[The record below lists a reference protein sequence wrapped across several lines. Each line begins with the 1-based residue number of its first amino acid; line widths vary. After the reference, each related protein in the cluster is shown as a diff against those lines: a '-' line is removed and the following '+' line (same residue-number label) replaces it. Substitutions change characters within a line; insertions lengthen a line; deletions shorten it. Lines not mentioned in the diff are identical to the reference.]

1 LQDYADLFCE
11 LYDALDEDEAREH
24 AHEWLHD
31 DSFDS
36 LAKSFLA
43 DVLKG
48 RTPEAMRTRID
59 NWPTA
64 QPLQVG
70 GDVLDRRRLAC
81 LVGLDRAFAH
91 LNPAL
96 RPRGERLPEPLVEL
110 QARLDATGR
119 LDSGEIG
126 GALLVRVVRR
136 GTMHESVTSK
146 RDLVTTVVRV
156 PAPTWERCE
165 LVRPGEGAAI
175 LQHELSAG
183 LRVGCVPVIADPA
196 ELRFEVGGPRGHRRY
211 TIFPADRAVTRRRIP
226 QIVQALDEAGVVLG
240 LAPELTLSGALL
252 DAWVQALRAPE
263 RGSTRLRM
271 LLAGSGP
278 GLGRSSNTAVLLD
291 GRTGAVIARQGKMF
305 PFDFSTQEL
314 QRWRLED
321 RLGNE
326 PVAEDLVHGRSLAVI
341 DVGAMRIAI
350 AVCEDLARPLDIGPL
365 LRDLGVS
372 HLLTP
377 VFSRPLRERRWE
389 QTGAAVHVRETGTLV
404 IVANSLA
411 MSEIT
416 GVQGGTALLLAH
428 GQEAMIECCTDPA
441 QVACFTLLRDGTA
454 RSD

>member
-11 LYDALDEDEAREH
+11 LYDTLDEDEAREH
-24 AHEWLHD
+24 AYEWLHD

-48 RTPEAMRTRID
+48 RTSEAIRTRID

-70 GDVLDRRRLAC
+70 GDLLDRRRLAC

-96 RPRGERLPEPLVEL
+96 RQRDERLPEPLVEL

-119 LDSGEIG
+119 LDSGEVS

-136 GTMHESVTSK
+136 STTHDSVTSK
-146 RDLVTTVVRV
+146 RDLLTSVVRV
-156 PAPTWERCE
+156 PAQTWERCE
-165 LVRPGEGAAI
+165 LVRPGEGTAI

-196 ELRFEVGGPRGHRRY
+196 ELRFDVGGPSGHRRY
-211 TIFPADRAVTRRRIP
+211 RIFPADRAVTIRRIP
-226 QIVQALDEAGVVLG
+226 QIVRELDEAGVVLA
-240 LAPELTLSGALL
+240 LAPELTLSSALL

-271 LLAGSGP
+271 VLAGTGP
-278 GLGRSSNTAVLLD
+278 GLGRASNTAVLLD

-314 QRWRLED
+314 RRWHLED
-321 RLGNE
+321 RLGSE
-326 PVAEDLVHGRSLAVI
+326 PAAEDLVHGRSLAVI
-341 DVGAMRIAI
+341 DAGAMRIAI
-350 AVCEDLARPLDIGPL
+350 AVCEDVARPLDVGCSF
-365 LRDLGVS
+365 V
-372 HLLTP
+372 
-377 VFSRPLRERRWE
+377 
-389 QTGAAVHVRETGTLV
+389 TL
-404 IVANSLA
+404 AFR
-411 MSEIT
+411 T
-416 GVQGGTALLLAH
+416 
-428 GQEAMIECCTDPA
+428 C
-441 QVACFTLLRDGTA
+441 
-454 RSD
+454 